1 MRIEL
6 NEKIRNALMIEGA
19 NDDYLR
25 QVLRY
30 GFWNYKEAINYLLG
44 VFKLNPCDSQE
55 NTVITL
61 SGETITE
68 TENSDL
74 ILYLQLETEVLF
86 EIWEHSGFDNDNPP
100 AFYIEWAKTLDFEPI
115 WADYS
120 LDKQLI
126 QQEPKPLSNRER
138 DTLLIIIAA
147 LAQLAKIDIKKT
159 SKYGDLIADLTQ
171 KLGCPVGATTIEEK
185 LKLIPDALE
194 SRAK

>member
-44 VFKLNPCDSQE
+44 VFKLNPCNSQE

-74 ILYLQLETEVLF
+74 ILYLQLETERLF

-120 LDKQLI
+120 LDKKLI
-126 QQEPKPLSNRER
+126 QKEPKPLSNRER

-147 LAQLAKIDIKKT
+147 LAQEAEINIEKT
-159 SKYGDLIADLTQ
+159 SKYGENIAQLTQ
-171 KLGCPVGATTIEEK
+171 QMGCPVGATTIEEK

>member
-6 NEKIRNALMIEGA
+6 NEKIVNALKFEES
-19 NDDYLR
+19 NDEYLT
-25 QVLRY
+25 QVLGYEHWDYR
-30 GFWNYKEAINYLLG
+30 EAIDYLLG
-44 VFKLNPCDSQE
+44 IFELNPYDSQE
-55 NTVITL
+55 NTIITL
-61 SGETITE
+61 CGETISE

-74 ILYLQLETEVLF
+74 IIYLQLETERLV
-86 EIWEHSGFDNDNPP
+86 EIWEHAGFEDENPP

-126 QQEPKPLSNRER
+126 QKEPKPLSNRER

-159 SKYGDLIADLTQ
+159 SKYGENIADLTQ